1 MDDVT
6 TAPQRR
12 MFSPLPMLDF
22 NFSDLDDEAL
32 LTEAETAMVIRKRRG
47 TLQQWRR
54 QKDPPHPLGFIKV
67 GHAVRY
73 RVRTIRKYL
82 ASL

>member
-22 NFSDLDDEAL
+22 NFSELDDEAL
-32 LTEAETAMVIRKRRG
+32 LDEIETSKVIRKRRG

-54 QKDPPHPLGFIKV
+54 QKDHPLKFVKV

-73 RVRTIRKYL
+73 RVRSIRDYL
-82 ASL
+82 STL

>member
-22 NFSDLDDEAL
+22 NFSELDDEAL
-32 LTEAETAMVIRKRRG
+32 LTEAETSMVIRKRRG

-54 QKDPPHPLGFIKV
+54 QDHPLKFIKV

-73 RVRTIRKYL
+73 RVGAIREYL

>member
-6 TAPQRR
+6 VAPQRR
-12 MFSPLPMLDF
+12 VFSPLPMLDF
-22 NFSDLDDEAL
+22 NFSELDDEAL
-32 LTEAETAMVIRKRRG
+32 LDEVETSKVIRKRRG

-54 QKDPPHPLGFIKV
+54 QENHPLKFIKV
-67 GHAVRY
+67 GNAVRY
-73 RVRTIRKYL
+73 RVRAIRDYL